1 MATPEHSRTKLLLI
15 QAVRTA
21 CMSCSNSH
29 KDLSSPW
36 RSSEDST
43 VVRFVWSMDMT
54 QGRIEHVRR
63 IIVRSTCTSVY
74 QCTPSMSVEKLPTV
88 YRTCVGCQTMHP
100 PLLSVH
106 RKKPHAIADYTHKHT
121 CIILVSIPNEW
132 GGRQLHHQVPFCTF
146 QIKLR
151 MHGHHVPY
159 IVWPD
164 INRQWYMHVDVESCG
179 TPSCDHCAQEHPCR
193 YVYTTVNDGLRQ
205 WPPAV

>member
-1 MATPEHSRTKLLLI
+1 MGSIDVAVEQTPQRRAMCSALWILGMTWSTWIGAGHSFFPVGCVARIQANQIFSFRRTRTMATPEHSRTKLLLI

-29 KDLSSPW
+29 KYLSSPW

-106 RKKPHAIADYTHKHT
+106 RK
-121 CIILVSIPNEW
+121 N
-132 GGRQLHHQVPFCTF
+132 
-146 QIKLR
+146 R
-151 MHGHHVPY
+151 M
-159 IVWPD
+159 
-164 INRQWYMHVDVESCG
+164 
-179 TPSCDHCAQEHPCR
+179 
-193 YVYTTVNDGLRQ
+193 L
-205 WPPAV
+205 